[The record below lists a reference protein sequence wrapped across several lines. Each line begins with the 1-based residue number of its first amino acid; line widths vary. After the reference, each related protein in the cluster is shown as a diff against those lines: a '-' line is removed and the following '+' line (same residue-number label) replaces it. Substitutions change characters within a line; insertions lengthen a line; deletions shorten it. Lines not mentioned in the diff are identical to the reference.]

1 MKIFNFT
8 RLLIILL
15 CSFFYLGGVVGCAD
29 FVAEQLLGG
38 ETITELGDGKYQV
51 SYDGVGAQRHW
62 AEACMKVCGSGKFD
76 IISSNQVNRPRGI
89 SGWTGIIQC
98 K

>member
-1 MKIFNFT
+1 MKKLNYS
-8 RLLIILL
+8 RLSILVL
-15 CSFFYLGGVVGCAD
+15 FCFFCLGNIVGCGA
-29 FVAEQLLGG
+29 ALLGG
-38 ETITELGDGKYQV
+38 ETITPMGGDDGRYQV
-51 SYDGVGAQRHW
+51 SYDGPGAQKRW
-62 AEACMKVCGSGKFD
+62 AKACMKVCDSGKFD